1 MQIDLKMKNE
11 NTITLEKFGEL
22 AGLNFAKEENP
33 TPELPTTFNEEEDTQ
48 DTPPINEEEETPPT
62 KETTDVDIFEEESEA
77 YKVSQFLIKSGQLED
92 IEVEIDGESFKLS
105 DAKNLDEE
113 TFKEVLKVYNSEKEE
128 SLKKDKVD
136 VSDLNTV
143 QQKLI
148 NIIKDGD
155 YTKAKE
161 LFQNPD
167 ILKEPFQ
174 GYDPTNQLHNEE
186 VFIKDLIARNPKIT
200 EKKALALLEIEKAD
214 GTLDETAQAI
224 VNEYRENFIKGLEEK
239 ENETKKQK
247 EERIKQEKQFIKDLN
262 SIYKQMEVKDSI
274 ALQMTKL
281 VQRDKEGNRPIE
293 SLIEE
298 SLSDPSKASDL
309 VLFLSNKELYDKK
322 VSAKVKNETEVG
334 FAKKISIVKTNKPV
348 VTEEPKEEKEKSF
361 KEAFG
366 NIKLK

>member
-1 MQIDLKMKNE
+1 MEDE

-22 AGLNFAKEENP
+22 AGLTFDKEENP
-33 TPELPTTFNEEEDTQ
+33 TPELPDTFVEGTPAEKDDILEEEEDTTSLNPSA
-48 DTPPINEEEETPPT
+48 DINNEDLIEET
-62 KETTDVDIFEEESEA
+62 EA

-105 DAKNLDEE
+105 EAKNLDTD
-113 TFKEVLKVYNSEKEE
+113 TFKEVLKVYNAEKEE
-128 SLKKDKVD
+128 ILKKDKVD

-155 YTKAKE
+155 YSKAKE

-174 GYDPTNQLHNEE
+174 GYDPTNESHNEE
-186 VFIKDLIARNPKIT
+186 VFIKDLISRNPNIT
-200 EKKALALLEIEKAD
+200 EKKALALLSIEKEE
-214 GTLDETAQAI
+214 GTLDETAQSI
-224 VNEYRENFIKGLEEK
+224 VNSYREDFIKGLEEK

-247 EERIKQEKQFIKDLN
+247 EERLKQDKQFIKDLN
-262 SIYKQMEVKDSI
+262 FIYKQMDVKDSI

-281 VQRDKEGNRPIE
+281 VQRDKEGSRPIE

-298 SLSDPSKASDL
+298 NLTDPSKASDFIM
-309 VLFLSNKELYDKK
+309 FLSNKELYDKRI
-322 VSAKVKNETEVG
+322 SAKIKNETEVG
-334 FAKKISIVKTNKPV
+334 FAKKISIIKNNKTV
-348 VTEEPKEEKEKSF
+348 ITDEPKEEKEKSF

-366 NIKLK
+366 NIKFK